1 VACWRRSFLEEKLV
15 EGKGARIAEREARR
29 KKRRRR
35 WSENASARER
45 EREREREAEEILNSL
60 RISRRC
66 YIMQSAQC
74 RQSDRMRG
82 GNGQKVDERPMIKM
96 RKERRLG

>member
-45 EREREREAEEILNSL
+45 ERERERG
-60 RISRRC
+60 
-66 YIMQSAQC
+66 
-74 RQSDRMRG
+74 RG
-82 GNGQKVDERPMIKM
+82 DSQQPPHQPALLHYAERPV
-96 RKERRLG
+96 